1 MPKYI
6 TNDVAKS
13 FLPTVDRVQVIG
25 CSGGGKSTL
34 SAILSE
40 RYSLKNISIDKEVRW
55 LPGWVARSKEEQRK
69 RLRNLVQ
76 GDKWIMDGTSPSSF
90 DIRLPRTD
98 LVIWIR
104 LPRRVAL
111 IGLAGRVIKYIGR
124 TRPDM
129 AKGCKEKLPD
139 YEFISY
145 IWNFEKKSAPKVID
159 QLELNGPDVPVLVL
173 KSRLEVN
180 KFLEI

>member
-1 MPKYI
+1 MPNYI
-6 TNDVAKS
+6 TNDVAMTL
-13 FLPTVDRVQVIG
+13 LPDIDRMLVIG

-40 RYSLKNISIDKEVRW
+40 RYSLKHIPIDKDVRW

-69 RLRNLVQ
+69 RLRKLVQ
-76 GDKWIMDGTSPSSF
+76 DDKWIMDGTSPSSF

-104 LPRRVAL
+104 VPRRVAL
-111 IGLAGRVIKYIGR
+111 IGLASRVIKYIGR

-129 AKGCKEKLPD
+129 SKGCKEKLPD
-139 YEFISY
+139 YEFLSY
-145 IWNFEKKSAPKVID
+145 IWNFEKESAPKVID
-159 QLELNGPDVPVLVL
+159 QLELNGPSVPVLVL
-173 KSRLEVN
+173 KSRQDVN